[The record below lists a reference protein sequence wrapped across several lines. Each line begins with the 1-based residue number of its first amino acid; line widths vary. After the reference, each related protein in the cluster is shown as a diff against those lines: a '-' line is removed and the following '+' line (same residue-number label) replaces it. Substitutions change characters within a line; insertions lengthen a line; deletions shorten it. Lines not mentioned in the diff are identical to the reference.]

1 MSDISEILET
11 AEAKMQK
18 AIEHVQVEFATV
30 RTGRANPGILH
41 RVHVDYYGTATALN
55 QLASFAVPEPTLL
68 VVTPFD
74 PGSLEGIEKAISS
87 ADLGLTPSNDGRVI
101 RLSFPPLTE
110 ERRKELVK
118 IVHGIA
124 EEGRVAV
131 RNIRRPAREELEGLR
146 GEISDDDVHW
156 SEEELQKLTDA
167 SIARID
173 ELLEH
178 KEQELMEV

>member
-1 MSDISEILET
+1 MSDITEILES
-11 AEAKMQK
+11 ADAKMQK
-18 AIEHVQVEFATV
+18 AIEHVQVEFSTV

-41 RVHVDYYGTATALN
+41 RVSVDYYGTPTPLN

-74 PGSLEGIEKAISS
+74 PGSLESIERAIS
-87 ADLGLTPSNDGRVI
+87 AGDLGLTPSNDGRVI

-118 IVHGIA
+118 IVHGLA
-124 EEGRVAV
+124 DDGRVSV
-131 RNIRRPAREELEGLR
+131 RNLRRPAKEELESLR
-146 GEISDDDVHW
+146 GEVSDDDVHW

-167 SIARID
+167 AITRID